1 MTNITNSRALI
12 SCFKNI
18 QYQNLQYINFWKIT
32 KMGRY
37 HFMMNAS
44 KNDYSNSLHSKE
56 KDYILKF
63 VTPPQHPITI
73 EMLNQNLNYE
83 FGEKNRKR
91 QI

>member
-1 MTNITNSRALI
+1 MKDY
-12 SCFKNI
+12 KNG
-18 QYQNLQYINFWKIT
+18 KIPS
-32 KMGRY
+32 Y
-37 HFMMNAS
+37 DECI

-56 KDYILKF
+56 KDYISKF